1 MLLNPLIFWRR
12 YPDLN
17 QGITVLQTVALA
29 LGHTAIHF
37 SIQANIKNY
46 SLSIKAEKDQ
56 YKVNPPIVK
65 KLIKKKK
72 VSMLR
77 IISSTVIA
85 TPKALSLPILLL
97 SQ

>member
-1 MLLNPLIFWRR
+1 
-12 YPDLN
+12 
-17 QGITVLQTVALA
+17 
-29 LGHTAIHF
+29 
-37 SIQANIKNY
+37 
-46 SLSIKAEKDQ
+46 
-56 YKVNPPIVK
+56 
-65 KLIKKKK
+65 